1 MRWIYL
7 LMLRRANNRLVN
19 ILDSLPPGWES
30 TPEEFILEFLNM
42 DTAYA
47 DVQYWNKKLDKKA

>member
-19 ILDSLPPGWES
+19 ILDSFPPGWES
-30 TPEEFILEFLNM
+30 TPEEFVVEFLSM

-47 DVQYWNKKLDKKA
+47 DVQYWKKKLEK